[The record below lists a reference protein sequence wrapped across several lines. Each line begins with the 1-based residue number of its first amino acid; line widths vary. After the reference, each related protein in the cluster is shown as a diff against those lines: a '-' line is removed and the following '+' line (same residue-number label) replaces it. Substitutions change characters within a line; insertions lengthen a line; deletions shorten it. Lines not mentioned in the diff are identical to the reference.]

1 MKIGVIG
8 SKGWE
13 DYQTLIRKLTVEIE
27 DWRIANPD
35 ENKIYFIHQGVT
47 ISENMVTEY
56 VGKVEDFMR
65 QKKIFVKDKIFRV
78 PSRRDQFARDFE
90 FINSDIDRLIIFAKE
105 PCARSKNAATMA
117 ETLEVPYTY
126 IKG

>member
-8 SKGWE
+8 SKNWE

-27 DWRIANPD
+27 DWKLANPED
-35 ENKIYFIHQGVT
+35 NRIMFIHYGN
-47 ISENMVTEY
+47 SGAENMVTEY
-56 VGKVEDFMR
+56 VGKVEDYMR
-65 QKKIFVKDKIFRV
+65 QKRIFVNDKIFRFY
-78 PSRRDQFARDFE
+78 SKDQFAKDFE
-90 FINSDIDRLIIFAKE
+90 LINSDIDKLLIFAKE
-105 PCARSKNAATMA
+105 PCARGKNAATIA